1 MNSLYFLTKEELIK
15 NKININININNSS
28 HIGKHTNISHIIPL
42 KLDKIPIIQ
51 YNRIKTYDYDNIKLL
66 LNIKKN
72 NYLIN
77 IRTNNIYLL

>member
-1 MNSLYFLTKEELIK
+1 MHTCDINNCFLANNLMNSLYFLTKEELIK
-15 NKININININNSS
+15 NKIDINNSS

-66 LNIKKN
+66 LNIKKK
-72 NYLIN
+72 
-77 IRTNNIYLL
+77 

>member
-1 MNSLYFLTKEELIK
+1 MHTCDINNCFLANNLMNSLYFSTKEELIK
-15 NKININININNSS
+15 YKININNSS

-66 LNIKKN
+66 FNIEKK
-72 NYLIN
+72 
-77 IRTNNIYLL
+77 